1 MKVRFRMKRTIYAAL
16 TLLLLSTSSYAKVD
30 GSGKNIGE
38 LIASKANFSIFAKAV
53 NQAGLQDFIENA
65 KELTIFVPDDAAFAK
80 LSEAAMNQ
88 LFSNK
93 DLLRYI
99 VEFHIS
105 EEVILAEDFQ
115 YRTYNPMMNA
125 RTVSVMIEG
134 DDILIDESKV
144 IESDIKASNG
154 AIHVIDKVL
163 GSM

>member
-16 TLLLLSTSSYAKVD
+16 TLLLLSTSIYAKEG
-30 GSGKNIGE
+30 GSDQNIGE
-38 LIASKANFSIFAKAV
+38 VIASKANFSIFAKAI

-65 KELTIFVPDDAAFAK
+65 KELTIFAPDDAAFAK

-105 EEVILAEDFQ
+105 EGIILAEDLQ

-134 DDILIDESKV
+134 DDILIDESK
-144 IESDIKASNG
+144 IIKSDITASNG